1 MHLASRQDKRVLIM
15 VLCRIVQVVET
26 GAAVTWSFFA
36 MPAIHLD
43 EDMPAVQVSQQLLNQ

>member
-43 EDMPAVQVSQQLLNQ
+43 EYMPAVQVSQQLLNQ